1 MSVSAGPLSGAR
13 RSRRRVATF
22 VDVPTPGRTSGT
34 WWAVRVVAVLF
45 LLGLSWV
52 LGAAPSSSA
61 DEDSHYIRMVGL
73 SRGDVVGRDVPI
85 DTPADGYTR
94 HSGRQLQRLNVESG
108 IYHLSPGELPADP
121 CNRFRPAQPFVCAPR
136 TPSATNEIRSYH
148 ARTLPMSYVIPALL
162 SRLGTGAASKL
173 VLGRL
178 GFLVQACALLVVA
191 FVACGRWLRRSPWA
205 VGCVLTAMTPLAVYE
220 FGVLAPSGTEFA
232 AVVSF
237 TAALWRALHDDEPRW
252 WWLASALGAVA
263 VLSRDTGLVLTVLSA
278 AVVLSAVPGSVSR
291 VRSIPLRQALAY
303 AAVPLLASGGAL
315 WWRGHYQMTLPVTL
329 RALRR
334 GLNVSRVAHLAYDSV
349 GRVGWLDTPL
359 AAPFVVVWVVI
370 GGAMIIRAAAA
381 ARPAARAA
389 MLATL
394 LWGVYNVLLSA
405 ALVPTGFPNQPRFS
419 LPLLGAGALVVGLAA
434 GRDAAQ
440 TGRRWLRVAAAAFGL
455 IQLAMV
461 LTAARRSARGLDGLN
476 LSLRGSLWTPPVGW
490 AVVLAIAALGAIGVG
505 ALAWTN
511 RADEPGEPRLPATG
525 AATGRMRPRRVR

>member
-1 MSVSAGPLSGAR
+1 
-13 RSRRRVATF
+13 
-22 VDVPTPGRTSGT
+22 
-34 WWAVRVVAVLF
+34 VVAVLF

-162 SRLGTGAASKL
+162 SRLGTGTASKL

-278 AVVLSAVPGSVSR
+278 A
-291 VRSIPLRQALAY
+291 
-303 AAVPLLASGGAL
+303 
-315 WWRGHYQMTLPVTL
+315 
-329 RALRR
+329 
-334 GLNVSRVAHLAYDSV
+334 
-349 GRVGWLDTPL
+349 
-359 AAPFVVVWVVI
+359 
-370 GGAMIIRAAAA
+370 
-381 ARPAARAA
+381 
-389 MLATL
+389 
-394 LWGVYNVLLSA
+394 
-405 ALVPTGFPNQPRFS
+405 
-419 LPLLGAGALVVGLAA
+419 
-434 GRDAAQ
+434 
-440 TGRRWLRVAAAAFGL
+440 AFGL

-490 AVVLAIAALGAIGVG
+490 AVVLAVAALGAIGVG